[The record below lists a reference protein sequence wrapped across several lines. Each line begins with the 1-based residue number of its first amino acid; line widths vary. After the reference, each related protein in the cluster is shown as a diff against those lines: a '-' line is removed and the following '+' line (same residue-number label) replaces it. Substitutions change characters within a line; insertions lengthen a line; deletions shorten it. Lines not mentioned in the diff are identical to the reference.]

1 MTTGRARRRL
11 AGLVLIGVVTA
22 SLASGARAT
31 GDTDGA
37 LPRRCDGAV
46 LARESSGVRSGTP
59 VLFVHGFTGRPGNFR
74 ATRGG
79 RPSMLETVA
88 RIPGAVAYTFD
99 YSPSATQWVTDPAIG
114 PALADAITCLAR
126 VAGRRV
132 VVVAHSMGGLATR
145 FAQGQVVDGAPVAD
159 SLAHVVTV
167 GTPTRGVLLLD
178 FANGDISNDIVQTVV
193 DAAGELCADPGEEE
207 RPRLCELF
215 DAANAPA
222 VTAMAPGS
230 PELAALP
237 AWGRGVVV
245 DPIAADIE
253 LRLSVLGFG
262 TTISLGD
269 IVATVS
275 SATAGPSRG
284 RRPVVVV
291 CRDGLLDLA
300 EVVDESA
307 CSHANELANRRVIA
321 AVRARVAET
330 LHPAT

>member
-1 MTTGRARRRL
+1 MRRA
-11 AGLVLIGVVTA
+11 VTA
-22 SLASGARAT
+22 TVAAVVLALAHPIAPDPAT
-31 GDTDGA
+31 A
-37 LPRRCDGAV
+37 LGRPFPRECDGAV
-46 LARESSGVRSGTP
+46 RAREVNGENLRGGTP

-74 ATRGG
+74 ATREG

-88 RIPGAVAYTFD
+88 DVPGAVPYTFD
-99 YSPSATQWVTDPAIG
+99 YSADATQWVTDPAIG
-114 PALADAITCLAR
+114 PALAEAITCLAQET
-126 VAGRRV
+126 GERV

-145 FAQGQVVDGAPVAD
+145 FAQGQVIDGVPVAD

-178 FANGDISNDIVQTVV
+178 FTNGEVSNEIVQTVV
-193 DAAGELCADPGEEE
+193 DAAGELCADPGDEE

-230 PELAALP
+230 PELEALP
-237 AWGRGVVV
+237 DWGRAVVV
-245 DPIAADIE
+245 DPVAADIK

-269 IVATVS
+269 IVATVE
-275 SATAGPSRG
+275 SATADPSRG

-291 CRDGLLDLA
+291 CRDGLVDLA
-300 EVVDESA
+300 EVVDESP
-307 CSHANELANRRVIA
+307 CSHANELANRRIIR
-321 AVRARVAET
+321 AVRDRVAES
-330 LHPAT
+330 LHPTA

>member
-1 MTTGRARRRL
+1 MTAAHRRW
-11 AGLVLIGVVTA
+11 VVCVVTA
-22 SLASGARAT
+22 AIAIVSFAPGAAPAR
-31 GDTDGA
+31 GRR
-37 LPRRCDGAV
+37 LPSMCDGAV
-46 LARESSGVRSGTP
+46 RAVEAERAHGGEGTP

-74 ATRGG
+74 ARRDG
-79 RPSMLETVA
+79 RPSMLQTVA
-88 RIPGAVAYTFD
+88 RIPGAVPYTFD
-99 YSPSATQWVTDPAIG
+99 YSGAATNWVTDPAIG
-114 PALADAITCLAR
+114 PALATAITCLAR
-126 VAGRRV
+126 ASGRRV

-145 FAQGQVVDGAPVAD
+145 YAQGQRVDGVPVAD
-159 SLAHVVTV
+159 SLARVVTV

-178 FANGDISNDIVQTVV
+178 FANGEVSNTIVQTVV

-230 PELAALP
+230 AELDALP
-237 AWGRGVVV
+237 DWAPGVVV

-275 SATAGPSRG
+275 SATADPSRG
-284 RRPVVVV
+284 RRPVIVV
-291 CRDGLLDLA
+291 CRGGLVDLA
-300 EVVDESA
+300 DVVDESP
-307 CSHANELANRRVIA
+307 CSHTNELANRRVIR
-321 AVRARVAET
+321 AVRERVAAS
-330 LHPAT
+330 LHPVA